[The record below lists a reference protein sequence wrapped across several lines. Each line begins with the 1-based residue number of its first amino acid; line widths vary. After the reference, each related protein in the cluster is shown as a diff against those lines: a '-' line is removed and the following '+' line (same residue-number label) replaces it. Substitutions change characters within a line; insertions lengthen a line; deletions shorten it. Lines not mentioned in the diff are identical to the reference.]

1 MAGGG
6 SNGGGEKTEKPTAKK
21 LKDAAKNGD
30 ILQSRDLATALV
42 VMAGIGW
49 IAVTGPSVVE
59 SLSQM
64 LVEALRFRRED
75 IADFSPA
82 ERGLSLLSGIALPV
96 GGILL
101 ATLLAAIA
109 APALLGSLG
118 FRPGAFAPKASK
130 LNPASGLKRMF
141 GLQGLTELVKS
152 VAKVGLL
159 GGIGVWMIWDR
170 LTAIVGL
177 GKQGIAPAMHD
188 LGNMFILT
196 CLVMAG
202 GLFLIAGIDVPAQ
215 IFQRSKRL
223 AMTKQDVKDEHKES
237 EGSPELKGHIRR
249 RQFEVLS
256 GSTRKAV
263 AEASVIITNPTHFA
277 VALRYK
283 PGQDAA
289 PVVVARGCDAIA
301 AAIRDL
307 ADQNG
312 VPVMQYPE
320 LARAVYFTSRAG
332 QIVNEGLYMAVATV
346 LAFIFR
352 VEHRMATEMDRPF
365 ITVPENLRFDAD
377 GKKL

>member
-1 MAGGG
+1 MAGGEQ
-6 SNGGGEKTEKPTAKK
+6 SGEKTEKPTQKK
-21 LKDAAKNGD
+21 LQDAAKKGD

-49 IAVTGPSVVE
+49 LAVTGPSLVE
-59 SLSQM
+59 ALRDM

-75 IADFSPA
+75 IADFSPVQ
-82 ERGLSLLSGIALPV
+82 RGLSLLSGIALPV
-96 GGILL
+96 AGVML
-101 ATLLAAIA
+101 ATFVAAIA

-118 FRPGAFAPKASK
+118 FRPGAFAPKPEK
-130 LNPASGLKRMF
+130 MNPMAGLKRIF
-141 GLQGLTELVKS
+141 GMQGIIELVKS
-152 VAKVGLL
+152 IAKVGLL
-159 GGIGVWMIWDR
+159 GCIGLWMIWDR
-170 LTAIVGL
+170 LTAINGL
-177 GKQGIAPAMHD
+177 GKMGVAPAIAD
-188 LGNMFILT
+188 VGNIFILT

-215 IFQRSKRL
+215 IMQRAKRL
-223 AMTKQDVKDEHKES
+223 GMTKQDVKDEHKES

-249 RQFEVLS
+249 KQFEVLS

-283 PGQDAA
+283 LGQDAA
-289 PVVVARGCDAIA
+289 PIVVARGCDAIA

-312 VPVMQYPE
+312 VTVLQYPE
-320 LARAVYFTSRAG
+320 LARAIYFTSRAG

-346 LAFIFR
+346 LAFVFR
-352 VEHRMATEMDRPF
+352 VENRMASEMDRPF
-365 ITVPENLRFDAD
+365 ITVPDDLRFDAD
-377 GKKL
+377 GRKL

>member
-1 MAGGG
+1 MSQ

-49 IAVTGPSVVE
+49 LAVTGPSLVE

-64 LVEALRFRRED
+64 LVEALRFKRDD
-75 IADFSPA
+75 IVNFAPA
-82 ERGLSLLSGIALPV
+82 ARGASLLSGIALPV

-109 APALLGSLG
+109 GPALLGSLG
-118 FRPGAFAPKASK
+118 FRPGGFAPKASK

-141 GLQGLTELVKS
+141 GMQGLIELIKS
-152 VAKVGLL
+152 IAKVTLL
-159 GGIGVWMIWDR
+159 GAIGVWMIWDR
-170 LTAIVGL
+170 MSQIIGL
-177 GKQGIAPAMHD
+177 GKSGLAPAMSD
-188 LGNMFILT
+188 LGNMFIMT
-196 CLVMAG
+196 CLIMAG

-215 IFQRSKRL
+215 VMQRSKRL
-223 AMTKQDVKDEHKES
+223 AMTKQEIKDEHKES

-283 PGQDAA
+283 PGQDGA
-289 PVVVARGCDAIA
+289 PVVVARGCDAVA
-301 AAIRDL
+301 AAIREL

-312 VPVMQYPE
+312 VTVLQYPE
-320 LARAVYFTSRAG
+320 LARAIYFTSRAG

-346 LAFIFR
+346 LAFVFR
-352 VEHRMATEMDRPF
+352 VENRMASEMDRPF
-365 ITVPENLRFDAD
+365 ITVPDDLRFDAD
-377 GKKL
+377 GRKPG

>member
-1 MAGGG
+1 MAEG
-6 SNGGGEKTEKPTAKK
+6 NGGEKTEKPTQKK
-21 LKDAAKNGD
+21 LQDAAKKGD
-30 ILQSRDLATALV
+30 ILQSRELGTALV

-49 IAVTGPSVVE
+49 LAVMGPSLVE
-59 SLSQM
+59 ALSHM
-64 LVEALRFRRED
+64 LIEALRFRRED
-75 IADFSPA
+75 IVDFAPAD
-82 ERGLSLLSGIALPV
+82 RGMALLSGIALPV

-101 ATLLAAIA
+101 ATLIAAIA

-130 LNPASGLKRMF
+130 LNPASGLKRIF
-141 GLQGLTELVKS
+141 GVNGLIELMKS
-152 VAKVGLL
+152 MAKVGLL
-159 GGIGVWMIWDR
+159 GAIGLWVIWDR

-177 GKQGIAPAMHD
+177 GKAGVAPAMSS
-188 LGNMFILT
+188 LGDMFIMT
-196 CLVMAG
+196 CLIMAG

-215 IFQRSKRL
+215 IFQRGKRL
-223 AMTKQDVKDEHKES
+223 AMSKQDLKDENKES

-249 RQFEVLS
+249 KQYEVLN

-277 VALRYK
+277 VALRYT

-312 VPVMQYPE
+312 VPVMQFPE
-320 LARAVYFTSRAG
+320 LARAIYFTSRAG

-346 LAFIFR
+346 LAFVFR
-352 VEHRMATEMDRPF
+352 VENRMASEMDRPF
-365 ITVPENLRFDAD
+365 ISVPDDLRFDAD
-377 GKKL
+377 GRKV

>member
-1 MAGGG
+1 
-6 SNGGGEKTEKPTAKK
+6 
-21 LKDAAKNGD
+21 
-30 ILQSRDLATALV
+30 
-42 VMAGIGW
+42 
-49 IAVTGPSVVE
+49 
-59 SLSQM
+59 M
-64 LVEALRFRRED
+64 LVEGLRFRRED
-75 IADFSPA
+75 IIDFAPA
-82 ERGLSLLSGIALPV
+82 ARGASLLSGIALPV
-96 GGILL
+96 AGILL

-141 GLQGLTELVKS
+141 GMQGLIELIKS

-159 GGIGVWMIWDR
+159 GAIGVWMIYDR
-170 LTAIVGL
+170 MADIIAM
-177 GKQGIAPAMHD
+177 GKTGAPAMAD
-188 LGNMFILT
+188 VGNIFILV

-215 IFQRSKRL
+215 IMQRSKRL
-223 AMTKQDVKDEHKES
+223 SMTKQEVRDEHKES

-249 RQFEVLS
+249 KQFEVLN

-263 AEASVIITNPTHFA
+263 AEASVILTNPTHFA
-277 VALRYK
+277 VALRYR

-301 AAIRDL
+301 AAIRAF
-307 ADQNG
+307 ADEKG
-312 VPVMQYPE
+312 VPVLQYPE

-332 QIVNEGLYMAVATV
+332 QIVDEGLYMAVATV
-346 LAFIFR
+346 LAFLFR
-352 VEHRMATEMDRPF
+352 VENRMASEMDRPF

-377 GKKL
+377 GKTM